1 MDTKELLKKVR
12 KIEIKTRGLSNQ
24 MFSGEYH
31 SAFKGRGMTFNEVR
45 EYAHGDE
52 IRTIDWNVT
61 ARFNEPH
68 VKVFEEERELTVFF
82 LVDASASTLFGTRSQ
97 TKKEVIIETC
107 ALLAFSAMNN
117 NDKVGALFFSNQPE
131 KFMPPQ
137 KGKKHVLR
145 FIRDLIEFEPEHQQT
160 DINKAIRYVSSMLKK
175 RSIIFIVSDFLDTDF
190 STSLKIARGKH
201 DIVALQV
208 KDPKESEIPNI
219 GLVQLH
225 NPESGEKSWVNTSS
239 KKTRKMIKADAL
251 KRDHQLKENL
261 QKSGVDFTTLETGKT
276 IVKPLMTL
284 FKSR

>member
-145 FIRDLIEFEPEHQQT
+145 FIRDLIEFEPKHQQT
-160 DINKAIRYVSSMLKK
+160 DINEAIGYVSSMLKK
-175 RSIIFIVSDFLDTDF
+175 RSIIFIVSDFLDSDF

-225 NPESGEKSWVNTSS
+225 NPESGKKSWVNTSS
-239 KKTRKMIKADAL
+239 RKTRKMIKADAL

>member
-24 MFSGEYH
+24 IFSGEYH

-82 LVDASASTLFGTRSQ
+82 LIDASASNLFGTRSQ
-97 TKKEVIIETC
+97 TKKELIIETC

-117 NDKVGALFFSNQPE
+117 NDKVGALFFSDQPE
-131 KFMPPQ
+131 KFIPPQ
-137 KGKKHVLR
+137 KGKKHILR
-145 FIRDLIEFEPEHQQT
+145 LIRDLLEFEPEHQQT
-160 DINKAIRYVSSMLKK
+160 DINSAIRYVSSMVKK
-175 RSIIFIVSDFLDTDF
+175 KSIIFVVSDFMDTSF
-190 STSLKIARGKH
+190 AQSIKIARGKH

-208 KDPKESEIPNI
+208 RDPKESELPNI
-219 GLVQLH
+219 GLVHLFS
-225 NPESGEKSWVNTSS
+225 PEDNSYRWINTSS
-239 KKTRKMIKADAL
+239 KKIRKKLKSDAL
-251 KRDHQLKENL
+251 KRDAEIREQLK
-261 QKSGVDFTTLETGKT
+261 KSGVDFALLETGKP
-276 IVKPLMTL
+276 IVQPLMKL
-284 FKSR
+284 FKNR